1 MNDGTMNDGTGN
13 GAGTSDAGLVTA
25 AYEAIPLPDRRSFT
39 DVEMAERAAKFLEE
53 VKTRHSIRDFAPTP
67 VPRMVIESCILAA
80 GRAPSGANRQPWHF
94 VAVSDPD
101 IKHRIRKAAEAEER
115 AFYDGKAGDDWLAA
129 LAPLGTDDEKPFLE
143 TAPWLI
149 VIFAE
154 RYGVSADRKI
164 VKNYYINESVGIAT
178 GMLITALHCAG
189 LATLTHTPNPMRFL
203 NEICGRPE
211 NEKPYMI
218 LVAGHATEDATV
230 PRHAKRKKSL
240 DEIATFR

>member
-1 MNDGTMNDGTGN
+1 M
-13 GAGTSDAGLVTA
+13 SDASLA
-25 AYEAIPLPDRRSFT
+25 APAYEAIPLPDPRSFS
-39 DVEMAERAAKFLEE
+39 DAEMAERAAEFLEE
-53 VKTRHSIRDFAPTP
+53 MKTRHSIRDFAPTP
-67 VPRMVIESCILAA
+67 VPRSVIEDCILAA

-94 VAVSDPD
+94 VAVGDPAM
-101 IKHRIRKAAEAEER
+101 KKQIREAAEAEEKT
-115 AFYDGKAGDDWLAA
+115 FYDGKAGDDWLSA

-154 RYGVSADRKI
+154 RYGVSAERKI

-203 NEICGRPE
+203 NDICGRPE

-218 LVAGHATEDATV
+218 LVTGHAAKDATV
-230 PRHAKRKKSL
+230 PKHAKIKKPL
-240 DEIATFR
+240 EEIATFR